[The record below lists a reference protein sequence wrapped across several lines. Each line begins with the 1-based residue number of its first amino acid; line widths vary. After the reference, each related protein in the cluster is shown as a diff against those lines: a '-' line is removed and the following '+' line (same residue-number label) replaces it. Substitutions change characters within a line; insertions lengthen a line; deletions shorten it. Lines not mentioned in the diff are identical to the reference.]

1 VTSTHLSPSVS
12 TGNSWTRA
20 ALTGAGAGIVASLA
34 MAMYAMVAAWT
45 KDTGFFTPLYHIASL
60 FISPETMMASMKD
73 AMGGSAFH
81 FTIGPALLGAIIHM
95 MTGGM
100 YGAVFG
106 VAVSRVASR
115 RGIVV
120 ATGLAYGAMV
130 FAISTWIGLPIGA
143 AIFDSGDQISDMAE
157 MAGWGTFVAEHLV
170 FGVALGLLVGL
181 ARARATA
188 APPN

>member
-1 VTSTHLSPSVS
+1 
-12 TGNSWTRA
+12 
-20 ALTGAGAGIVASLA
+20 
-34 MAMYAMVAAWT
+34 
-45 KDTGFFTPLYHIASL
+45 
-60 FISPETMMASMKD
+60 
-73 AMGGSAFH
+73 
-81 FTIGPALLGAIIHM
+81 M